1 MARFVYPVGSGGGS
15 ASADIADFI
24 FINEDEDNSTMTLP
38 INKEMT
44 IETTR
49 DDDGDAD
56 INIYSA
62 DDIFITARGD
72 DVNISAFNEV
82 SIESDDEN
90 YTWTFTNSGNLDLP
104 GDGYISNPSSSSGDP
119 NTPYVDTLHLVPD
132 SDLDND
138 RYIILDPTSP
148 NHIHIRAGGEM
159 DNSLAQLILGGE
171 KANVSVTDNSH
182 DVGIS
187 TYDAE
192 GDNYY
197 GWNFGNDGVL
207 AGPAMG
213 GLIVNSLFGANEQN
227 LPIYSGASG
236 AIVLGGE
243 NGEFLNDPDIPA
255 NQIATI
261 GDVDTATDKAYISLY
276 STADQGPYTEN
287 AIQPFTYTNVDFSND
302 ISLVE
307 GSLITFAKAGKYN
320 LSFSAQLHQTN
331 SSGTIEIW
339 LRKNGNNVPATNT
352 RMAITSNNPYYVAAW
367 NFFIDAAVGDDF
379 ELVWSSTSA
388 NTVVE
393 YEAASG
399 SGPTEHPE
407 IPSIILTVNQI
418 D

>member
-1 MARFVYPVGSGGGS
+1 MSRFTYPVGSGGGS

-148 NHIHIRAGGEM
+148 NHIHIRAGGDM

-213 GLIVNSLFGANEQN
+213 GLIVNGLFGANEQN
-227 LPIYSGASG
+227 LLIYGGASG
-236 AIVLGGE
+236 AIVLSGE

-261 GDVDTATDKAYISLY
+261 GDISDTVSGETIFTVNGGTIGGTQPTFSGAPLFSGSYVKVGSLVHFQIQVDMDNITSFGTGQYYVDLPFSAKYGYQVREGCLHDFSTDRQYAIGGHVFAGQSRLLLFFTDTNGQDQEFDHNSPINLAVEDNFHVSGTYIS
-276 STADQGPYTEN
+276 A
-287 AIQPFTYTNVDFSND
+287 
-302 ISLVE
+302 
-307 GSLITFAKAGKYN
+307 
-320 LSFSAQLHQTN
+320 
-331 SSGTIEIW
+331 
-339 LRKNGNNVPATNT
+339 
-352 RMAITSNNPYYVAAW
+352 
-367 NFFIDAAVGDDF
+367 
-379 ELVWSSTSA
+379 
-388 NTVVE
+388 
-393 YEAASG
+393 
-399 SGPTEHPE
+399 
-407 IPSIILTVNQI
+407 
-418 D
+418 

>member
-49 DDDGDAD
+49 DDGGDAD

-104 GDGYISNPSSSSGDP
+104 GDGYISNPSNSSGDP
-119 NTPYVDTLHLVPD
+119 NTPNVDTLHLVPD

-207 AGPAMG
+207 SGPAMG
-213 GLIVNSLFGANEQN
+213 GLIVNGLFGANEQN
-227 LPIYSGASG
+227 LLIYGGASG
-236 AIVLGGE
+236 AIVLSGE

-261 GDVDTATDKAYISLY
+261 GDVAAVATPYHGSFYSTQDQSASANTATAM
-276 STADQGPYTEN
+276 
-287 AIQPFTYTNVDFSND
+287 TYNEEDFANGVTIEDNSKIVIAN
-302 ISLVE
+302 
-307 GSLITFAKAGKYN
+307 TGKYN
-320 LSFSAQLHQTN
+320 IQFSAQLFHDGGGGKGETVN
-331 SSGTIEIW
+331 IW
-339 LRKNGNNVPATNT
+339 LAKNGNPVTN
-352 RMAITSNNPYYVAAW
+352 SNTKIIVQSNYRYAVAAW
-367 NFFIDAAVGDDF
+367 NFFVDAAAEDYYEIMWATDN
-379 ELVWSSTSA
+379 TSIDIVHE
-388 NTVVE
+388 N
-393 YEAASG
+393 SG
-399 SGPTEHPE
+399 AYPA
-407 IPSIILTVNQI
+407 IPSVILTVNQI
-418 D
+418 A

>member
-49 DDDGDAD
+49 DDGGDAD

-104 GDGYISNPSSSSGDP
+104 GDGYISNPSNSSGDP
-119 NTPYVDTLHLVPD
+119 NTPNVDTLHLVPD

-197 GWNFGNDGVL
+197 GWNFGNDGVFT
-207 AGPAMG
+207 GPAMG
-213 GLIVNSLFGANEQN
+213 GLIVNGLFGANEQN
-227 LPIYSGASG
+227 LLIYSGASG

-393 YEAASG
+393 YGEASG
-399 SGPTEHPE
+399 SGPTEHPA
-407 IPSIILTVNQI
+407 IPSIILTVNEI
-418 D
+418 S